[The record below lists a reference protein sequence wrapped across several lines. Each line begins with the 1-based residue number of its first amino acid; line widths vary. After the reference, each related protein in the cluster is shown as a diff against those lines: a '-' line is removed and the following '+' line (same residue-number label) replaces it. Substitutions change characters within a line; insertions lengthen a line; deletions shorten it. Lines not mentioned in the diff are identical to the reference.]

1 MKRLMFLVDGFNLY
15 HSLQKAPHFIK
26 NKKKYQKYKWLDIR
40 KLCELYIE
48 KDEKIV
54 AIKYFTAFAFWRPDS
69 CRRHEQYIKALASV
83 GVVTIFGKFYRKY
96 RVCSKCNQ
104 YYESHEEKR
113 TDVNIAISLL
123 VNAVQ
128 DKYDTAIIISADS
141 DLIPAIE
148 AVKLNFPNKNIGI
161 IIPLF
166 GKAKELKKIADF
178 HSKINEGH
186 LRSCQFSDTIDI
198 GSGVKLTKPPEWV

>member
-1 MKRLMFLVDGFNLY
+1 M
-15 HSLQKAPHFIK
+15 
-26 NKKKYQKYKWLDIR
+26 
-40 KLCELYIE
+40 
-48 KDEKIV
+48 
-54 AIKYFTAFAFWRPDS
+54 
-69 CRRHEQYIKALASV
+69 ASV
-83 GVVTIFGKFYRKY
+83 GVETIFGKFYRKY
-96 RVCSKCNQ
+96 RLCSNCNQ
-104 YYESHEEKR
+104 YYKSHEEKR

-166 GKAKELKKIADF
+166 GKAEELKKIADF
-178 HSKINEGH
+178 HSKISEWH
-186 LRSCQFSDTIDI
+186 LKSSQFSDTIDI
-198 GSGVKLTKPPEWV
+198 SGGVKLTKPPEWV